1 LFFEFRV
8 EEKIAVGML
17 SPSELGNVQKAE
29 KALKIAYVAT
39 QESQRDSASM
49 VDAVR
54 IVAGVLAMPQTD
66 SFHTVLRSGFFSRT
80 PILLTDAVLLTG
92 FFFPSIRRHALASN
106 IRDHVNKLVRSPS
119 SASLG
124 RPWRWSGSRKPHSP
138 RIKRRRSPRS
148 STNALLASIPEG
160 SKIVVSGRQNDKP
173 FTEEGVLV
181 KDKDGSYL
189 LRRQRGIFVAF
200 FGPNVTYDNI
210 TAKREQSVP
219 PARRAQLIERQL
231 EEEAE
236 GDAVVRHRKPPQQR
250 APRYTDLDSDDDA
263 HRPPPPLP
271 PSTPPPTQTTALT
284 EEGMMRI
291 MRVMLAA
298 QAPLRSTDALPP
310 PPPPPPVSMFE
321 DEDTR
326 MARLFRAVGQGMQG
340 EVKASWTLV
349 PDALE
354 IASQVDDSLRVFS
367 VLCARRPSAWR
378 MHKTA
383 FSSTL

>member
-1 LFFEFRV
+1 
-8 EEKIAVGML
+8 
-17 SPSELGNVQKAE
+17 
-29 KALKIAYVAT
+29 
-39 QESQRDSASM
+39 
-49 VDAVR
+49 
-54 IVAGVLAMPQTD
+54 
-66 SFHTVLRSGFFSRT
+66 
-80 PILLTDAVLLTG
+80 
-92 FFFPSIRRHALASN
+92 
-106 IRDHVNKLVRSPS
+106 
-119 SASLG
+119 
-124 RPWRWSGSRKPHSP
+124 
-138 RIKRRRSPRS
+138 
-148 STNALLASIPEG
+148 
-160 SKIVVSGRQNDKP
+160 
-173 FTEEGVLV
+173 V